1 MKKITSWLERGH
13 PAFLILFGGAAAFC
27 AYFSMYAFRK
37 PFSAATYDNVAGWDF
52 QLDFKIALVIAQVFG
67 YAISKFIGIKII
79 SELGKEKR
87 GLAILGLIGLSW
99 IALVLFA
106 VLPTPWNV
114 AALFLNGLPLGLIWG
129 LVFSYL
135 EGRRTTEALGAIL
148 CVSFIVSSGAVKSLG
163 ALFMEQLAVSPFWM
177 PAVTGFAF
185 FPFLFVSVWGL
196 SLLPDPSAEDV
207 AARVKR
213 VPMNSAQRRNFM
225 ETYGLGLVLLI
236 AGYVFL
242 TAFRDFRDNFAAEI
256 WRGLGQSNGAALFTL
271 SELPVALVALTVLA
285 SFMGI
290 KNNRTALLV
299 VHGLVGFGFASIGL
313 STLAFE
319 AQMIGPVAW
328 MIIVGA
334 GLYSAYTPFNT
345 VLFDRLVAATG
356 QMATAGFL
364 IYLADAAGYIGSV
377 GLLLAKNFA
386 TLNLDWVAFF
396 KVAAYAVSVVGTLGM
411 IGSAL
416 YFRQHLV
423 AAHEPKAKIEVQS

>member
-1 MKKITSWLERGH
+1 MNKITAWLERAH
-13 PAFLILFGGAAAFC
+13 PAFLIGLGGAAAFC
-27 AYFSMYAFRK
+27 TYFSMYAFRK
-37 PFSAATYDNVAGWDF
+37 PFSAATFDTVEGWDF
-52 QLDFKIALVIAQVFG
+52 QLDFKIALVIAQVIG

-106 VLPTPWNV
+106 ILPAPWNV

-129 LVFSYL
+129 LVFNYL
-135 EGRRTTEALGAIL
+135 EGRRSTEALGAIL

-163 ALFMEQLAVSPFWM
+163 ALIMAQFAVSPFWM
-177 PAVTGFAF
+177 PAVTGFVF
-185 FPFLFVSVWGL
+185 FPLLFISVWGL
-196 SLLPDPSAEDV
+196 SLLPDPSAQDI

-213 VPMNSAQRRNFM
+213 VPMNSAQRRSFM
-225 ETYGLGLVLLI
+225 STYGLGLVLLI

-256 WRGLGQSNGAALFTL
+256 WRDLGQSNGAALFTL

-299 VHGLVGFGFASIGL
+299 VHGLVGLGFAIIGL

-319 AQMIGPVAW
+319 AGLIGPVAW

-356 QMATAGFL
+356 QLATAGFL
-364 IYLADAAGYIGSV
+364 IYLADASGYLGSV
-377 GLLLAKNFA
+377 ALLLAKNFA

-396 KVAAYAVSVVGTLGM
+396 KLISYIVSVVGTLGM
-411 IGSAL
+411 FGSAL
-416 YFRQHLV
+416 YFRQRLLV
-423 AAHEPKAKIEVQS
+423 TEAPINKIKANA

>member
-37 PFSAATYDNVAGWDF
+37 PFSAATYDNVTGWDF
-52 QLDFKIALVIAQVFG
+52 LLDFKIALVIAQVLG

-163 ALFMEQLAVSPFWM
+163 ALFMEQLAVGPFWM

-185 FPFLFVSVWGL
+185 FPLLFVSVWGL

-242 TAFRDFRDNFAAEI
+242 TAFRDLRDNFAAEI

-396 KVAAYAVSVVGTLGM
+396 KLAAYAVSVVGTLGI

-423 AAHEPKAKIEVQS
+423 AAHKPMEKIEVQS